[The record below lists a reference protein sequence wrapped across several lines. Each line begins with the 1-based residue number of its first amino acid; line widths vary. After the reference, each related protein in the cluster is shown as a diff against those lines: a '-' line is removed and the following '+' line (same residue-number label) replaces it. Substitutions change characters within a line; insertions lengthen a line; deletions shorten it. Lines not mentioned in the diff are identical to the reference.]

1 MENEEKESADTQA
14 TPDNAQNHEQKT
26 ENKNEEKKI
35 KKSVAQKGENG
46 EIIFKNQDEL
56 DGFINRMYAKGVK
69 KAEQEQNSKQ
79 VQETQTKQED
89 MRQEEPKETAQTGYT
104 DKIALAM
111 AKVGVDVRKVERAA
125 KLVDMSKVL
134 ENGVL
139 NTKKLEDE
147 INLIISEFPELK
159 TVNEEVKGFKFG
171 ATQSNSDEN
180 QKSKKPVATK
190 RWNRFNSF

>member
-14 TPDNAQNHEQKT
+14 TPDNAQNQEQKT

-35 KKSVAQKGENG
+35 RKSVAQKGENG

-56 DGFINRMYAKGVK
+56 DGFINRMYAKGAK

-89 MRQEEPKETAQTGYT
+89 IGQEEPKETAQTDYT